1 MDQQQNE
8 IYSELRKTKQEL
20 IENLEGGGKS
30 SSIIKSYIEGELKDI
45 EAALQKL
52 EKGTFGTCE
61 VSGEL
66 IPEDLLTI
74 VPTLKSIDDCKTL
87 QYLIR
92 KSTQ

>member
-20 IENLEGGGKS
+20 IEKLEGGNCS
-30 SSIIKSYIEGELKDI
+30 TIIKPYIE
-45 EAALQKL
+45 
-52 EKGTFGTCE
+52 
-61 VSGEL
+61 GEL